1 MRRSF
6 FRAPLLPY
14 LLVAPQLV
22 FTLVFFYWPALQGI
36 YQSVL
41 LQDPFG
47 LRTSFA
53 GLANFA
59 AVLGDPLYLSAVRV
73 TLTFSAAVVAGAMLL
88 GLVLAAAAAQ
98 PLRGVQVYR
107 TLLVWPYAVAP
118 AVAAALWLFLAHPS
132 VGIVGR
138 ALVRWG
144 VGWDYTLHGG
154 HALLLVVVASV
165 WSRVAYNFVFFL
177 AGLQSIPS
185 SLHEAAQV
193 DGATWFQSF
202 RLVTLPLLA
211 PTTFFLLVVNALY
224 SLFDTFAVIHA
235 LTKGGPGKA
244 TETLIYK
251 VYVDGVVN
259 LNLGSSSAQSVILL
273 ILAVVL
279 TSFQFRFLERRV
291 HYA

>member
-1 MRRSF
+1 MRRSV
-6 FRAPLLPY
+6 FRSRWLPHV
-14 LLVAPQLV
+14 LVAPQLV
-22 FTLVFFYWPALQGI
+22 FTLVFFYWPALQGV
-36 YQSVL
+36 YQSL
-41 LQDPFG
+41 LIQDPFG

-53 GLANFA
+53 GVANFA
-59 AVLGDPLYLSAVRV
+59 AVLTDPLYVNAVQV
-73 TLTFSAAVVAGAMLL
+73 TLVFSVAVVAGAMLA

-98 PLRGVQVYR
+98 PLRAVHVYR

-132 VGIVGR
+132 VGILGR

-144 VGWDYTLHGG
+144 LGWDYTLKGS
-154 HALLLVVVASV
+154 HALVLVVTASI

-177 AGLQSIPS
+177 AGLQSVPS
-185 SLHEAAQV
+185 SLYEAAQV

-202 RLVTLPLLA
+202 RRVTLPLLA

-224 SLFDTFAVIHA
+224 ALFDTFAVVHA

-259 LNLGSSSAQSVILL
+259 LNLGSSSAQSVVLL
-273 ILAVVL
+273 VLAVVL

>member
-1 MRRSF
+1 VRRSY

-22 FTLVFFYWPALQGI
+22 FTLVFFYWPAVQGV
-36 YQSVL
+36 YQSLL

-59 AVLGDPLYLSAVRV
+59 AVLGDSHYLNAVRV
-73 TLTFSAAVVAGAMLL
+73 TAVFSVAVVAGAMLL

-98 PLRGVQVYR
+98 PLRGVAVYR

-144 VGWDYTLHGG
+144 TGWDYTLHGG
-154 HALLLVVVASV
+154 HALVLVVVASV

-177 AGLQSIPS
+177 AGLQSIPG
-185 SLHEAAQV
+185 SLLEAAQV
-193 DGATWFQSF
+193 DGATWFQTF
-202 RLVTLPLLA
+202 RRVVLPLLA

-224 SLFDTFAVIHA
+224 SLFDTFAVVHA

-259 LNLGSSSAQSVILL
+259 LNLGSSSAQSVLL
-273 ILAVVL
+273 LMVAVVL
-279 TSFQFRFLERRV
+279 TTLQFRFLERRV
-291 HYA
+291 HYG

>member
-6 FRAPLLPY
+6 FRAPALPY

-22 FTLVFFYWPALQGI
+22 LTLVFFYWPALQGL
-36 YQSVL
+36 YQSL
-41 LQDPFG
+41 LIQDPFG

-59 AVLGDPLYLSAVRV
+59 AVLADPLYGNAVRV
-73 TLTFSAAVVAGAMLL
+73 TLVFSAAVVAGAMAV
-88 GLVLAAAAAQ
+88 GLVLATAAAQ

-107 TLLVWPYAVAP
+107 TMLVWPYAVAP

-138 ALVRWG
+138 ALVRWRL
-144 VGWDYTLHGG
+144 GWDYTLNGT

-177 AGLQSIPS
+177 AGLQSIPR

-202 RLVTLPLLA
+202 RWVTLPLLA

>member
-6 FRAPLLPY
+6 FRAGVLPY
-14 LLVAPQLV
+14 FLVAPQLIL
-22 FTLVFFYWPALQGI
+22 TLVFFYWPALQGI
-36 YQSVL
+36 YQSL
-41 LQDPFG
+41 LIQDPFG

-53 GLANFA
+53 GLANFSS
-59 AVLGDPLYLSAVRV
+59 VLGDPSYLNALRV
-73 TLTFSAAVVAGAMLL
+73 TVIFSAAVVCSAMVL
-88 GLVLAAAAAQ
+88 GLALAAAAAQ
-98 PLRGVQVYR
+98 PLRGSQAYR

-118 AVAAALWLFLAHPS
+118 AVSAALWLFLAHPS

-144 VGWDYTLHGG
+144 VGWDYTLNGA

-177 AGLQSIPS
+177 AGLQSIPT
-185 SLHEAAQV
+185 SLYEAAQV
-193 DGATWFQSF
+193 DGATWFQAF
-202 RLVTLPLLA
+202 RRVTLPLLT

-224 SLFDTFAVIHA
+224 ALFDTFAVVHA

-259 LNLGSSSAQSVILL
+259 LNLGSSSAQSVLL
-273 ILAVVL
+273 LLVAIVL
-279 TSFQFRFLERRV
+279 TSLQFRYLERRV
-291 HYA
+291 HYG